1 MALMM
6 KLALGSN
13 KVLRCMHICVCISQ
27 GRLWKAQTFQGWP
40 KSFPTGCD
48 A

>member
-13 KVLRCMHICVCISQ
+13 NVLGYMHIIISQ
-27 GRLWKAQTFQGWP
+27 GRLLKAQTFQGWP
-40 KSFPTGCD
+40 KSFLVGCD